1 MLLTIAMVLVMMVF
15 VVVAGDAGGY
25 GCRCIVA
32 GAVGVDDD
40 DDGKTRQSS
49 EVASLARVRG
59 LLSIPTPE
67 LGSPCGTKL
76 GGFTIFS
83 EDSWRTEGT
92 GNSQGLPCFPEQG
105 SARPHPATHAAKFR
119 DGNTLPQ
126 LLLLV
131 HGETM
136 HGEHGT
142 SRCPDRQQLSLSKS
156 RSQRFD

>member
-1 MLLTIAMVLVMMVF
+1 MLVAKAVVALWLVLLVLMMTMMVRRDKVLKSPRWLEF
-15 VVVAGDAGGY
+15 G
-25 GCRCIVA
+25 
-32 GAVGVDDD
+32 
-40 DDGKTRQSS
+40 T
-49 EVASLARVRG
+49 
-59 LLSIPTPE
+59 SIPTPE